1 MCPRFKYFWQR
12 LCIFSQNLLYRHIF
26 GRIKVVSN
34 KSYTFVIK
42 LVETY
47 SDFLHL
53 TNTLLSSDSECE
65 VSLALQESFR
75 VIPAYPNPNP
85 CVCFRNRFPFS
96 NSSSAHGMICCI
108 VISILLY
115 FRGFFNSSTFLS
127 LLMMVY
133 VLLYQFSQPAP
144 SGTSYAQI
152 YFRPATHSRDRLPF
166 LFAFIF
172 LYSLCTFAKVGAKV
186 IAKTK
191 RENRTL
197 SNKSDRFASIFR
209 FVFSLLTTSTSPC
222 DRFLASVNLPLLPV
236 SQFLMTIVYRCESI
250 IEEGLCRRLH
260 TRGPGQIELILFS
273 VIFVSIL
280 ENHQHLNGFTEV
292 STGKQIKKATR

>member
-1 MCPRFKYFWQR
+1 VCPRFKYFWQR

-65 VSLALQESFR
+65 VSFALQESFPL
-75 VIPAYPNPNP
+75 IPAYPNPNP

-115 FRGFFNSSTFLS
+115 FWGFFNSSTFLS

-133 VLLYQFSQPAP
+133 QFPLSIQPTCPIRHQLRANLLPA
-144 SGTSYAQI
+144 G
-152 YFRPATHSRDRLPF
+152 HSFERQV
-166 LFAFIF
+166 A
-172 LYSLCTFAKVGAKV
+172 
-186 IAKTK
+186 
-191 RENRTL
+191 
-197 SNKSDRFASIFR
+197 
-209 FVFSLLTTSTSPC
+209 FSL
-222 DRFLASVNLPLLPV
+222 RIF
-236 SQFLMTIVYRCESI
+236 
-250 IEEGLCRRLH
+250 
-260 TRGPGQIELILFS
+260 FS
-273 VIFVSIL
+273 VFIMYIRKSWC
-280 ENHQHLNGFTEV
+280 
-292 STGKQIKKATR
+292 